1 MTTFKPTPVAIHID
15 DVVPVE
21 VALGITRRNLTSTA
35 HARGWLID
43 FAPGT
48 TWPSVDH
55 HATEERYYVLDGEVI
70 DGDATYPAGTY
81 VTFAPGSSHQPHT
94 TTGARMLGLNLAAR
108 DETSRS

>member
-1 MTTFKPTPVAIHID
+1 MTAFQPTPVAIHID

-21 VALGITRRNLTSTA
+21 VAPGITRRNLTSTA

-70 DGDATYPAGTY
+70 DGDATYRAGTY
-81 VTFAPGSSHQPHT
+81 VTFVPGSSHQPHT
-94 TTGARMLGLNLAAR
+94 ITGARMLGLNLAAR
-108 DETSRS
+108 NETSRS